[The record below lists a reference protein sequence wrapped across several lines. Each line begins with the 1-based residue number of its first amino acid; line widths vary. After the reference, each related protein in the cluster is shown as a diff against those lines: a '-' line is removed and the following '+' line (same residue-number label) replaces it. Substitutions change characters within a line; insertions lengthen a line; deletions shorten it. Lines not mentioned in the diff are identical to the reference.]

1 MNDTGLS
8 GFLSAH
14 ASHPDAHLALAL
26 VAAQIDAQRAGRP
39 GFEPTLALLYVSD
52 RHAAQAQSLFDEIQA
67 RWPGMQVAGT
77 VGMALAASGVEY
89 VDEPAIVMLVL
100 NLPRAAFRVF
110 HGGQALLA
118 AGEQAAW
125 TALVHA
131 DPSAPDLA
139 ELIDELAERTG
150 SGYLFGGLT
159 ASRSRAVQWA
169 DGVWSGGLSGVAFAD
184 SVGLVSRVTQG
195 CQPIGPTRTVTSAER
210 NVLISLDGRPALSCL
225 LDDLGVGL
233 EPPEPLLARLRATL
247 VGITDQGDMARGRG
261 GQFGADTRV
270 RHLVGI
276 DPLRE
281 VVAVGDLIEPGMQI
295 AFCQRNV
302 EAARRDLMRIAAEIR
317 DELDGE
323 GDDSVGGAQGSGEV
337 GDLPGTADL
346 HRRPARQIE
355 GALYVSCNGRGGAH
369 FGGPSAELQ
378 IVRHALGDVPLVG
391 FFAAGEIA
399 GHHLFGYTGVLTVW
413 ARS

>member
-1 MNDTGLS
+1 MRDTERS

-26 VAAQIDAQRAGRP
+26 VAAQIDAQREGRP
-39 GFEPTLALLYVSD
+39 GFESTLALLYVSD
-52 RHAAQAQSLFDEIQA
+52 RHAAQAQSLFDEIRA
-67 RWPGMQVAGT
+67 RWPGVQVSGT
-77 VGMALAASGVEY
+77 VGLALAASGVEY
-89 VDEPAIVMLVL
+89 VDEPAIVMLML
-100 NLPRAAFRVF
+100 NLPRADFRVF

-118 AGEQAAW
+118 EAEQGAW

-139 ELIDELAERTG
+139 ELIDELAGRTG
-150 SGYLFGGLT
+150 AGYLFGGLT
-159 ASRSRAVQWA
+159 ASRTRAVQWA
-169 DGVWSGGLSGVAFAD
+169 DGVWSGGLSGVAFAE
-184 SVGLVSRVTQG
+184 SVGLISRVTQG
-195 CQPIGPTRTVTSAER
+195 CQPIGATRTVTAAER
-210 NVLISLDGRPALSCL
+210 NVLVSLDGRPALSCL

-247 VGITDQGDMARGRG
+247 VGITDAGDVARGRG

-276 DPLRE
+276 DPLRQA
-281 VVAVGDLIEPGMQI
+281 VAVGDLVEPGMQI

-317 DELDGE
+317 DELDVEGE
-323 GDDSVGGAQGSGEV
+323 DVGAVASGMS
-337 GDLPGTADL
+337 DL
-346 HRRPARQIE
+346 HRHPVRQIE

-399 GHHLFGYTGVLTVW
+399 GRHLFGYTGVLTVW
-413 ARS
+413 ARR